1 MRKYEMRNGNLA
13 IIIPSSLTS
22 ESKDQ
27 RIKTYKV
34 GQIARAASIF
44 RVDRIIIYRDPEY
57 DDSKFIDLVLR
68 YAETPQYL
76 RKHLFP
82 LMDEL
87 KYAGVI
93 PPLRTPHHPLRSSPE
108 VGEYREGVVVGSD
121 EGAWVDIGTEGPVPL
136 RADRTVRKGERVT
149 VRIFSRRP
157 LQVELWDRRQIPQYW
172 GYQTEIAGT
181 LGKTLKAQ
189 PLVIAASRKGNIV
202 DVQLLTKL
210 QKALQKGVSVV
221 FGSPTRGIDDILR
234 EEGCTLSDLVDY
246 VINTIPN
253 QGTAT
258 VRTEEAVFA
267 TLSILNLVR

>member
-1 MRKYEMRNGNLA
+1 MRSGDLS

-44 RVDRIIIYRDPEY
+44 RVDRIIVYKDPEY

-87 KYAGVI
+87 KYVGVI
-93 PPLRTPHHPLRSSPE
+93 PPLRTPHHPSRSSPE

-157 LQVELWDRRQIPQYW
+157 LQAELWDRRQIPQYW
-172 GYQTEIAGT
+172 GYQTEISGT
-181 LGKTLKAQ
+181 LGETLKAQ
-189 PLVIAASRKGNIV
+189 PLVIATSRKGSIV
-202 DVQLLTKL
+202 DERLLAQL
-210 QKALQKGVSVV
+210 QKAMKESVSVV
-221 FGSPTRGIDDILR
+221 FGSPTRGIGDILH
-234 EEGCTLSDLVDY
+234 EEGCTLSDLADY

>member
-1 MRKYEMRNGNLA
+1 MCNGNLA

-22 ESKDQ
+22 E

-121 EGAWVDIGTEGPVPL
+121 EGAWVDIGVEGPVPL

-157 LQVELWDRRQIPQYW
+157 LQVELWDKNRIPQYW

-189 PLVIAASRKGNIV
+189 PLVIAASRKGNII
-202 DVQLLTKL
+202 DEQQLVQL
-210 QKALQKGVSVV
+210 QKALQKSVSVV
-221 FGSPTRGIDDILR
+221 FGSPTRGIEDILR
-234 EEGCTLSDLVDY
+234 EEGCTLPDLAEY
-246 VINTIPN
+246 VINTIPS